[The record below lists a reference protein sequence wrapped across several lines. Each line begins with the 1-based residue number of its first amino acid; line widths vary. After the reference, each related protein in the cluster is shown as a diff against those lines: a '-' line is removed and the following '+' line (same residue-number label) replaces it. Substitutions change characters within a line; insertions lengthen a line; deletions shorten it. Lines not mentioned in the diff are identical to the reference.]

1 MQERAPGLYP
11 ELLNNKRINRRH
23 NTTFIMYFFIS
34 SLLNQDDLAM
44 STNIIREIT
53 PLTQNDC
60 FTIFS
65 RLKKEFTFPLHYHEE
80 LELNLILNAKGA
92 RRIVGDHIDS
102 IDDVELV
109 LVGPNV
115 YHAWFTHQCQS
126 EEIREVTIQWHK
138 DLLEDKLLRRNQLS
152 FIRSMMERSQKGIL
166 FSRETIAALAPRI
179 LSLNQKNGFDSV
191 LELFSILHDL
201 SISRNMRTLSDG
213 SFSNQRLTFNSRRI
227 EKAFEYMNN
236 NYDKSIALGEV
247 AKLVSMTE
255 VSFSRFIKK
264 RTGNTFIDSL
274 NEIRLG
280 HASRMLIDTTH
291 SIAEISYH
299 CGFNNISNFNRIFK
313 RKKTCTPKEF
323 RENFTSGT
331 RVFI

>member
-1 MQERAPGLYP
+1 
-11 ELLNNKRINRRH
+11 
-23 NTTFIMYFFIS
+23 
-34 SLLNQDDLAM
+34 M
-44 STNIIREIT
+44 STTIMREIT

-80 LELNLILNAKGA
+80 MELNLIMNAKGA

-102 IDDVELV
+102 IDDLELV

-115 YHAWFTHQCQS
+115 YHAWFTHQCAS

-138 DLLEDKLLRRNQLS
+138 DLFEDKLLRRNQLS

-166 FSRETIAALAPRI
+166 FSRETTKAVVPRI

-191 LELFSILHDL
+191 LELLSILHDL
-201 SISRNMRTLSDG
+201 STSRNMRTLSDG
-213 SFSNQRLTFNSRRI
+213 SFTNQHFTYNSRRI
-227 EKAFEYMNN
+227 ERAFEHMNT
-236 NYDKSIALGEV
+236 NYDKPITLGEV
-247 AKLVSMTE
+247 AKLVSMTD

-280 HASRMLIDTTH
+280 HASRMLIETTH

-313 RKKTCTPKEF
+313 KKKTCTPKEF
-323 RENFTSGT
+323 RENFTSGS

>member
-1 MQERAPGLYP
+1 
-11 ELLNNKRINRRH
+11 
-23 NTTFIMYFFIS
+23 
-34 SLLNQDDLAM
+34 M

-65 RLKKEFTFPLHYHEE
+65 RVKKEFSFPLHYHEE
-80 LELNLILNAKGA
+80 LELNLIINAKGA

-102 IDDVELV
+102 IDDMELV

-115 YHAWFTHQCQS
+115 YHAWFTHQCRS

-138 DLLEDKLLRRNQLS
+138 DLFEDKLLRRNQLS

-166 FSRETIAALAPRI
+166 FSRETVAALAPRI

-213 SFSNQRLTFNSRRI
+213 SFSNQHFTYNSRRI

-236 NYDKSIALGEV
+236 NYDKPVTLGEV

-313 RKKTCTPKEF
+313 KKKTCTPKEF